1 MANPK
6 VMANPINNF
15 FANVLSG
22 GTRTKPYTRLAAK
35 IKPKTVEDIIA
46 YATIGSVVAK
56 DTVGCA
62 MYVTQSL
69 NNEKIPEKRRKFV
82 AALDLT
88 NGGLMVA
95 SQLILFFAMRK
106 INDKLFYKL
115 FKSFGK
121 DGKLF
126 GGYAERLRAD
136 AKKVGAEVKSKSKLR
151 ADYAGMKHLAISLF
165 RSVTELVAATILAKR
180 IIVPFIATPLAS
192 KVEKYMDKKGVGGS
206 DNGQAA
212 TAAESFKGSQQAD
225 KVATQPDAMS
235 QTSEKGE
242 VTNLLELA
250 RMNKKQ

>member
-1 MANPK
+1 MASIVNK
-6 VMANPINNF
+6 IA
-15 FANVLSG
+15 ARTLAG
-22 GTRTKPYTRLAAK
+22 GSRTKPYKWLEGKVNR
-35 IKPKTVEDIIA
+35 KTVDNVIA
-46 YATIGSVVAK
+46 YTTIGSVVAK

-115 FKSFGK
+115 FKSFDKEGK
-121 DGKLF
+121 AF
-126 GGYAERLRAD
+126 RSYTERLRVD
-136 AKKVGAEVKSKSKLR
+136 AAKVRKPIKSKTE
-151 ADYAGMKHLAISLF
+151 YGEEFAGMRDVAYSLF
-165 RSVTELVAATILAKR
+165 KSVTELAAATILAKR
-180 IIVPFIATPLAS
+180 VIVPFIATPLA
-192 KVEKYMDKKGVGGS
+192 KKMEKFMDKKGIGVKTTEQPQE
-206 DNGQAA
+206 NEQKTPEIAPV
-212 TAAESFKGSQQAD
+212 TAE
-225 KVATQPDAMS
+225 QPAK
-235 QTSEKGE
+235 EE